1 MIKMIV
7 VDDEYL
13 VRRGIRETI
22 DWEKYNIEIIGEAD
36 NGKRGLK
43 LIKDLRPDIVIS
55 DVKMPVMDGV
65 ELVKEIQK
73 AVIDVGIIILSGYK
87 DFDFAKQ
94 ALEGGAFE
102 YLLKPIENQEL
113 IESVLRAIDKQQKR
127 RVLNTKAVIYDEQK
141 SLIENTLVKDLL
153 TNNYSNYQTFSEKL
167 EKISSPLPKT
177 GYLVVI
183 NLDESENEHLE
194 DDLILFTNKYLRN
207 LYLVNSE
214 YYLNHFDQDIIIMI
228 DAKKEDIKSYF
239 NELIENFE
247 NHEDKSLSIG
257 ISSHYQDLSSLH
269 QKYKEAKLS
278 VDSKLYLGFSHV
290 LFFEDKTVDLK
301 PIVKDVMSYIANNYQ
316 LNISVKSAAESL
328 YVSESYL
335 LHQFKEHSKKTFND
349 CLSKHRVLIAK
360 KKLLDRDKR
369 IYEVASE
376 VGYQD
381 VKYFSQIFKK
391 RVGMTPSEYRQAK
404 GINE

>member
-1 MIKMIV
+1 MII

-13 VRRGIRETI
+13 VRRGIKETI
-22 DWEKYNIEIIGEAD
+22 DWTKYNIEIIGEAD
-36 NGKRGLK
+36 NGKKGLK
-43 LIKDLRPDIVIS
+43 LIKELQPDIVIS

-113 IESVLRAIDKQQKR
+113 IESVLRAIDKQSRKR
-127 RVLNTKAVIYDEQK
+127 NLNTKANIFDEQK

-153 TNNYSNYQTFSEKL
+153 TKNYQNFQTIQDKL
-167 EKISSPLPKT
+167 NKITSPLPKT
-177 GYLVVI
+177 GYLIVI
-183 NLDESENEHLE
+183 NLDESENESIE
-194 DDLILFTNKYLRN
+194 DNLILFTNKYLRN
-207 LYLVNSE
+207 LFNLNKE
-214 YYLNHFDQDIIIMI
+214 YYLNHFNKDIIIII
-228 DAKKEDIKSYF
+228 DANKDDLKIYLD
-239 NELIENFE
+239 NLIEEFE
-247 NHEDKSLSIG
+247 STKDQSLSIG
-257 ISSHYQDLSSLH
+257 ISTELKDLSTL
-269 QKYKEAKLS
+269 YERYNEAKIA
-278 VDSKLYLGFSHV
+278 VDSKLYLGFSHY
-290 LFFEDKTVDLK
+290 LFFEDKSIDLK
-301 PIVKDVMSYIANNYQ
+301 PIVKDVMNYIANNYQ
-316 LNISVKSAAESL
+316 SNISVKSAAESL

-349 CLSKHRVLIAK
+349 CLSKHRVLMAK
-360 KKLLDRDKR
+360 KKLLDKDKR
-369 IYEVASE
+369 IYEVACE

-391 RVGMTPSEYRQAK
+391 RVGMTPSEYRESK
-404 GINE
+404 GIKE

>member
-1 MIKMIV
+1 MII

-13 VRRGIRETI
+13 VRRGIKETI
-22 DWEKYNIEIIGEAD
+22 DWKKYNIEIIGEAD
-36 NGKRGLK
+36 NGKKGLK
-43 LIKDLRPDIVIS
+43 MIKELQPDIVIS

-113 IESVLRAIDKQQKR
+113 IESVLRAIDKQTKKR
-127 RVLNTKAVIYDEQK
+127 SLNTKATIYEEQK

-153 TNNYSNYQTFSEKL
+153 TNNYQNYQIIKEKL
-167 EKISSPLPKT
+167 AKINSPLPIS
-177 GYLVVI
+177 GFLVVI
-183 NLDESENEHLE
+183 NIDESENESVE
-194 DDLILFTNKYLRN
+194 DDLILFTNKYLKQ
-207 LYLVNSE
+207 LYILNRD
-214 YYLNHFDQDIIIMI
+214 YYINHFNKDIIVIIEAEKATLKSFFINLI
-228 DAKKEDIKSYF
+228 DE
-239 NELIENFE
+239 FE
-247 NHEDKSLSIG
+247 QTEVKSLSIG
-257 ISSHYQDLSSLH
+257 ISLHFSELSTLH
-269 QKYKEAKLS
+269 ERFNEAK
-278 VDSKLYLGFSHV
+278 VGIDSKLYLGFSHV

-301 PIVKDVMSYIANNYQ
+301 PIVKDVMNYIANNYQ
-316 LNISVKSAAESL
+316 SNISVKSAAESL

-349 CLSKHRVLIAK
+349 CLSKHRVLMAK
-360 KKLLDRDKR
+360 KKLLDREKR

>member
-22 DWEKYNIEIIGEAD
+22 DWAKYNIEIIGEAD

-113 IESVLRAIDKQQKR
+113 IESVLRAINKQQKKR
-127 RVLNTKAVIYDEQK
+127 LLNTKAVIYDEQK

-153 TNNYSNYQTFSEKL
+153 TNNYTNYQSFSDKL
-167 EKISSPLPKT
+167 EKINSPLPKT
-177 GYLVVI
+177 GFLVVI

-228 DAKKEDIKSYF
+228 DAKKEEIKTYF
-239 NELIENFE
+239 NELIEHFE
-247 NHEDKSLSIG
+247 SLEDKSLSIG
-257 ISSHYQDLSSLH
+257 ISSHYLDLTSLH

-301 PIVKDVMSYIANNYQ
+301 PIVKDVMTYIANNYQ
-316 LNISVKSAAESL
+316 SNISVKSAAESL